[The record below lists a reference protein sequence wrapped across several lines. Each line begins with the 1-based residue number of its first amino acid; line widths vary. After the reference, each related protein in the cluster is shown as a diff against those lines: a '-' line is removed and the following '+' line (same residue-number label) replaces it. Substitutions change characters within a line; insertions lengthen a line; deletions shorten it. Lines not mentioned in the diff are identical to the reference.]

1 MSEFRFKKFKIKQYK
16 TAAKIGTDAVLL
28 GSWTEIHSGMK
39 NILDI
44 GAGSGIIS
52 LMLAQRTEN
61 SNIFAIEIDFDAYS
75 ECTENFQNSPWNH
88 RLQSIKSDLK
98 EFTSKTKF
106 DLIVSNPPFFTENTL
121 APDLKRNRARNTVG
135 LSFELLIR
143 KVDEL
148 LNSSGVFSV
157 ILPYKETE
165 KFCEL
170 ARKFNLYP
178 FLKTFVK
185 GHKNAPLKRSLMA
198 FSREHKICVCSE
210 LVIEIQRHQYTE
222 DYIELTKDFYL
233 KM

>member
-1 MSEFRFKKFKIKQYK
+1 MSEFSFKKFKIKQYK

-28 GSWTEIHSGMK
+28 GAWTEINSDLK

-44 GAGSGIIS
+44 GAGSGVIS

-61 SNIFAIEIDFDAYS
+61 TNILAIEIDHDAYA
-75 ECTENFQNSPWNH
+75 ECVENFQHSSWSN
-88 RLQSIKSDLK
+88 RLQCINSDLK
-98 EFTSKTKF
+98 YFRRASKF

-121 APDLKRNRARNTVG
+121 APDLKRNRARNVIG
-135 LSFELLIR
+135 LSFEILII

-148 LNSSGVFSV
+148 LSSSGVFSV
-157 ILPYKETE
+157 ILPFKETE

-170 ARKFNLYP
+170 AEKFNLFP
-178 FLKTFVK
+178 FRKTDVK
-185 GHKNAPLKRSLMA
+185 GHDNAPLKRSLIA
-198 FSREHKICVCSE
+198 FSRKKLICESNE
-210 LVIEIQRHQYTE
+210 LTIEIQRHQYTD